1 MYFYIYIF
9 KVTKEDIIMARGH
22 SLTPIQKAERISRQ
36 TKTIQGL
43 SLLAT
48 WTPKKEYKRSKI
60 FCDIQWPKK
69 YLDTQAILKLYAF
82 KCIK

>member
-1 MYFYIYIF
+1 MLPQSIFFFNIF
-9 KVTKEDIIMARGH
+9 KVTNEDIIMAHGY
-22 SLTPIQKAERISRQ
+22 SLTPIQRAERTSRQ

-60 FCDIQWPKK
+60 
-69 YLDTQAILKLYAF
+69 
-82 KCIK
+82 

>member
-1 MYFYIYIF
+1 
-9 KVTKEDIIMARGH
+9 VTNEDIIMAHGY
-22 SLTPIQKAERISRQ
+22 SLTPIQRAERTSRQ

-60 FCDIQWPKK
+60 
-69 YLDTQAILKLYAF
+69 
-82 KCIK
+82 